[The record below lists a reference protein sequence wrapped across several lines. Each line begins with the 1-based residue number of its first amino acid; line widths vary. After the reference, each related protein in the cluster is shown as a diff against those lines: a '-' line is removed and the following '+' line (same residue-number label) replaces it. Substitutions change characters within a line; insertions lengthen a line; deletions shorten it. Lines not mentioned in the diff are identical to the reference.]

1 MSIDTVHA
9 LNFVHRQE
17 DHNRKSNI
25 IDEENQISSIINQS
39 IVDPAKYNLGPN
51 DGNLLNFIKKLN
63 EKISTQNKELM
74 EAKTKAK
81 EEKEKMH
88 ERYLKDE
95 IGSIQL
101 EHPFQKYNIITMVLR
116 AQNIT
121 IGQYF
126 LANFLNG
133 GNQQQ
138 LGIIARE
145 LQLKN
150 KVLDH
155 VRYTEKLNQ
164 FDAILKIIHKQLTE
178 KFNYLEERRSKYE
191 KKHNTA
197 DFLYTYEHYTKS
209 LDLIQSELKNVRFEW
224 SDVKNIN
231 LNDFWTVDQRPTIV
245 QTLYLIRHGQRLDN
259 IKEIGRDWKIK
270 LELTKKLSL
279 SEMSKQEL
287 PLPELSDQGVPL
299 SKMSKQDLPLSEL
312 STQEM
317 PLSEMSKQELPLSE
331 TSTQELPLS
340 ELSEQGVPASKMSKQ
355 DVPLSKLGFKQAK
368 ELGEWF
374 KSIPIDQIYSSP
386 FQRTVATANGILEG
400 RKDAIYLNIEPGLTE
415 FHRPCIQR
423 IDYLNRNDSYKIFK
437 FSNPN
442 YSPVYNKRLLE
453 LEITGRTSLKNPKEL
468 ENECNSV
475 VEQTLRHILNTNK
488 NAKHIVL
495 VSHLGVIALIHELL
509 TGEWVSVGQT
519 TVSKFVQYAEKDSKN
534 VDDEL
539 KRFRLEYSS
548 GMSHLTETDYLR
560 PH

>member
-17 DHNRKSNI
+17 EHNRKSNI
-25 IDEENQISSIINQS
+25 IDEENQISSIINQRTG
-39 IVDPAKYNLGPN
+39 DPEKYNLGPDQEN
-51 DGNLLNFIKKLN
+51 FLNFIQKLN
-63 EKISTQNKELM
+63 DKISKQNEQLM
-74 EAKTKAK
+74 KAK
-81 EEKEKMH
+81 MIAKDEQEKMH
-88 ERYLKDE
+88 ERFLKKE
-95 IGSIQL
+95 IGSVQL
-101 EHPFQKYNIITMVLR
+101 DHPFQKYNIITMVLR

-121 IGQYF
+121 IGRYF
-126 LANFLNG
+126 LANFLNV

-138 LGIIARE
+138 LGIIVRE
-145 LQLKN
+145 LQLKS

-155 VRYTEKLNQ
+155 VHYTEKLEQ
-164 FDAILKIIHKQLTE
+164 FDEILKIIHKQLIE
-178 KFNYLEERRSKYE
+178 KFKYLEERRSKYM

-197 DFLYTYEHYTKS
+197 NFLYTYEDYTNS
-209 LDLIQSELKNVRFEW
+209 LDLIEKELKKIQFKW
-224 SDVKNIN
+224 SDTKDNN

-245 QTLYLIRHGQRLDN
+245 QTLYIIRHGQRLDN
-259 IKEIGRDWKIK
+259 IEEIGKDWKKK
-270 LELTKKLSL
+270 LELAKD
-279 SEMSKQEL
+279 L
-287 PLPELSDQGVPL
+287 PLPELSDQE
-299 SKMSKQDLPLSEL
+299 LPLSEL
-312 STQEM
+312 ANQGV
-317 PLSEMSKQELPLSE
+317 PLSEMSNQELPLSE
-331 TSTQELPLS
+331 MSDQELPLS
-340 ELSEQGVPASKMSKQ
+340 ELANQGVPLSEMSYQ
-355 DVPLSKLGFKQAK
+355 DVPLSKRGFKQAK

-386 FQRTVATANGILEG
+386 FQRTVGTANGILKG
-400 RKDAIYLNIEPGLTE
+400 RNDGIYLNIEPGLTE
-415 FHRPCIQR
+415 FFKPCQQR
-423 IDYLNRNDSYKIFK
+423 IEYLKRNDSYKIFE

-442 YSPVYNKRLLE
+442 YLPVYNKRLLE
-453 LEITGRTSLKNPKEL
+453 LGIKERSSLKNPEELENEKEIKLEKEKAKEL

-519 TVSKFVQYAEKDSKN
+519 TVSKFVQYAEKDSQN

>member
-17 DHNRKSNI
+17 EYNRKSNI
-25 IDEENQISSIINQS
+25 IDEENQISSIINQNNH
-39 IVDPAKYNLGPN
+39 DPTHYNLGT
-51 DGNLLNFIKKLN
+51 DQGNLRKFILQLNDQISKQN
-63 EKISTQNKELM
+63 EQLM
-74 EAKTKAK
+74 KAKMIAK
-81 EEKEKMH
+81 EEQEKMH
-88 ERYLKDE
+88 ERYLKKE
-95 IGSIQL
+95 IRSAQL
-101 EHPFQKYNIITMVLR
+101 DHPFQKYNIITMVLR

-126 LANFLNG
+126 LANFLKG
-133 GNQQQ
+133 ENQQH
-138 LGIIARE
+138 LGIIVRE

-164 FDAILKIIHKQLTE
+164 FDEILNIIRIQLIE
-178 KFNYLEERRSKYE
+178 KFKYLEKGRKKFLE
-191 KKHNTA
+191 KHDTTN
-197 DFLYTYEHYTKS
+197 FLYKYDNYTNS
-209 LDLIQSELKNVRFEW
+209 LNLIEKELKKINFKW
-224 SDVKNIN
+224 SDVNENN

-259 IKEIGRDWKIK
+259 IEGIGSDWKK
-270 LELTKKLSL
+270 QLDSEKDLLLSNI
-279 SEMSKQEL
+279 
-287 PLPELSDQGVPL
+287 SD
-299 SKMSKQDLPLSEL
+299 QDLPLSE
-312 STQEM
+312 
-317 PLSEMSKQELPLSE
+317 MS
-331 TSTQELPLS
+331 
-340 ELSEQGVPASKMSKQ
+340 VQ
-355 DVPLSKLGFKQAK
+355 DVPLTKHGFKQAK

-400 RKDAIYLNIEPGLTE
+400 RNDGTYLNIEPGLTE
-415 FHRPCIQR
+415 FYKPCQQKIE
-423 IDYLNRNDSYKIFK
+423 YLNQNDSYKLFK
-437 FSNPN
+437 FSKSN
-442 YSPVYNKRLLE
+442 YSPAYNKRLLE

-519 TVSKFVQYAEKDSKN
+519 TVSKFVQYAEKDSQN
-534 VDDEL
+534 VNGDEL

-548 GMSHLTETDYLR
+548 GMSHLSEHDYLR